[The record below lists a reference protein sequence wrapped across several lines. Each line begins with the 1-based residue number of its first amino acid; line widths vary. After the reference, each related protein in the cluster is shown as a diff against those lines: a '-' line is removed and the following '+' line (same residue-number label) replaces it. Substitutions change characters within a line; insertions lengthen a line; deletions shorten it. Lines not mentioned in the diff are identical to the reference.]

1 MKNLFNPLHA
11 LRSFGVLLLVGM
23 SVSVSAEDFNYGWSL
38 DFAVEP
44 SETHIAG
51 QAIADLNDELT
62 HIALINC
69 ENGSLNSQQCQQVAD
84 SGGQFEMLVD
94 ANQDGEFERWS
105 IGVGKLRN
113 GEYAKVLLI
122 QNDASGEFT
131 QLLLVDS
138 ATPGFSALYFQQGIV
153 MWGMCLS
160 CDVLA
165 DIVWQQNTY
174 QVSWNAN
181 PINSRAWSD
190 ELLVVDN

>member
-11 LRSFGVLLLVGM
+11 LRSFGALLLIGM
-23 SVSVSAEDFNYGWSL
+23 SVSASAEDYNPGWSL
-38 DFAVEP
+38 DFSVEP
-44 SETHIAG
+44 TETHIVG
-51 QAIADLNDELT
+51 QRIIDLNDELT

-84 SGGQFEMLVD
+84 SGGQFQMLVD

-122 QNDASGEFT
+122 QNDASGEFS

-181 PINSRAWSD
+181 PINARAWSD

>member
-1 MKNLFNPLHA
+1 MRNLFNSLHA
-11 LRSFGVLLLVGM
+11 VRSLSALLLLGM
-23 SVSVSAEDFNYGWSL
+23 SISVNADSFNYGWSL
-38 DFAVEP
+38 EFSVEP
-44 SETHIAG
+44 SDTHIEG
-51 QAIADLNDELT
+51 QAISDLNDELT
-62 HIALINC
+62 HITLINC

-113 GEYAKVLLI
+113 GNYAKVLII
-122 QNDASGEFT
+122 QDDTSGAFS

-138 ATPGFSALYFQQGIV
+138 ETPGFSALYFQQGIV

-174 QVSWNAN
+174 QVSWNMN
-181 PINSRAWSD
+181 SINAHAWSD

>member
-11 LRSFGVLLLVGM
+11 LRSFGALLLVGM
-23 SVSVSAEDFNYGWSL
+23 SVSVSAQDFNYGWSL

-51 QAIADLNDELT
+51 QAITDLNDELT

-122 QNDASGEFT
+122 QNDTNGEFS

-181 PINSRAWSD
+181 PINARAWSD